1 MSVSKKQIFMPVV
14 VLLGGAALFG
24 GILATKSGDG
34 KREEEK
40 TVPYVSVQPIEL
52 APIQLMAHS
61 QGEVQSRYQTRVV
74 SEVTGKVVAVSALF
88 ENGGLVKKGEL
99 LAQIDPFDYEVRVQQ
114 AKANLASAR
123 AAFIQE
129 RAQGRV
135 AEAEWASITNAE
147 PSELGLRKPQQ
158 EQALA
163 SVKAA
168 EAAYTQAQ
176 KDLERTEIR
185 APFDALIKSRDV
197 SPGTFVNIGGVLG
210 EILDVSLAEIRL
222 PVNQSD
228 FAILHN
234 AGRGAQVTLQ
244 GNVYGKSHTWQ
255 ANIVR
260 DEGMVD
266 AASRMIYLV
275 AQVADPYALNS
286 EAPRL
291 PFGTYVSADIHGEL
305 LPEALKIP
313 RRLFINGDIPV
324 VFDRKLDLRD
334 VTVIKDEGKYSIVS
348 GGLAQGDLMVVST
361 LAAPIAGMELTW
373 EGAPTPKSDEQP
385 ESAIASADASAK
397 ETK

>member
-1 MSVSKKQIFMPVV
+1 MSVTKQQIFRPIA
-14 VLLGGAALFG
+14 VLLGGAAVFTLIMF
-24 GILATKSGDG
+24 TKSSDD

-40 TVPYVSVQPIEL
+40 LVPYVSVEKVEL
-52 APIQLMAHS
+52 APIQLVAHS
-61 QGEVQSRYQTRVV
+61 QGEVRSRYQTRIV
-74 SEVTGKVVAVSALF
+74 SEVSGKVQAVSPAF

-99 LAQIDPFDYEVRVQQ
+99 LAQIDPFDYEVKVQQ

-176 KDLERTEIR
+176 KDLERTQIL
-185 APFDALIKSRDV
+185 APFDALVKSRDV
-197 SPGTFVNIGGVLG
+197 SPGTFLNIGGTLG
-210 EILDVSLAEIRL
+210 ELLDVSLAEVRL

-228 FAILHN
+228 FSILQN
-234 AGRGAQVTLQ
+234 AGRNAQVVLR
-244 GNVYGKSHTWQ
+244 GHVYGQTQTWQ
-255 ANIVR
+255 ARIVR

-275 AQVADPYALNS
+275 AHIIDPYALNN
-286 EAPRL
+286 ATPRL
-291 PFGTYVSADIHGEL
+291 PFGTYVSAEIHGEL
-305 LPEALKIP
+305 LPQALKIP
-313 RRLFINGDIPV
+313 RRIFINGAIPV
-324 VFDRKLDLRD
+324 VADHKLELRE
-334 VTVIKDEGKYSIVS
+334 VTVLKEEGKHSIVS
-348 GGLAQGDLMVVST
+348 AGLADGDLMVVST

-373 EGAPTPKSDEQP
+373 EGAPTPKSE
-385 ESAIASADASAK
+385 EATEKAIASAADVK
-397 ETK
+397 EVK